1 LLEPGDMVMMEHKL
15 LALIEN
21 ADLRRQLGSNARR
34 TIEDQW
40 TWDIQVSRLVK
51 VLQLAVE
58 GRR

>member
-1 LLEPGDMVMMEHKL
+1 MMEHKL

-58 GRR
+58 DRR